1 MAVDRRL
8 GFILLSIYLIAT
20 GVDAFIALRFQGQNY
35 VMGGLALA
43 AGVVLLIKR

>member
-1 MAVDRRL
+1 MTVDRKL
-8 GFILLSIYLIAT
+8 GFILLSIYLIAI
-20 GVDAFIALRFQGQNY
+20 GLDQFIALRFDGKNY

>member
-1 MAVDRRL
+1 MSVDRKL
-8 GFILLSIYLIAT
+8 GVILLSIYLIAT
-20 GVDAFIALRFQGQNY
+20 GLDSFIAIHFQGKNY